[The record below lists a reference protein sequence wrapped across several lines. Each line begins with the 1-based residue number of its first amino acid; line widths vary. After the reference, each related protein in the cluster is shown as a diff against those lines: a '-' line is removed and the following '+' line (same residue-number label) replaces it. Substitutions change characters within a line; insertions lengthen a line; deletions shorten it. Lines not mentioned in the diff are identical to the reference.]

1 MAHRGGGGICSKAT
15 PAFSLSF
22 KDEDG
27 LEIKALKKEERW
39 VCVKGRE
46 WVWPSQ
52 RKEKARRVTEK
63 KIRIELLQ
71 KYKEREREREANFE

>member
-1 MAHRGGGGICSKAT
+1 MC
-15 PAFSLSF
+15 L
-22 KDEDG
+22 
-27 LEIKALKKEERW
+27 
-39 VCVKGRE
+39 KGRE

-71 KYKEREREREANFE
+71 KYKERERERETEREANFE